1 MPIVL
6 LLSWQRATS
15 RSRWMLKSQV
25 NKQRGSKKWNI
36 KVINVIEQEADVVV
50 FRI

>member
-6 LLSWQRATS
+6 LLSWQGATS
-15 RSRWMLKSQV
+15 RSQWMLKSQV

-36 KVINVIEQEADVVV
+36 RVINFIEQKGNLVV